1 MEKFYTFI
9 PDYSIGEGE
18 KLLFPIASEEVL
30 KRLEEKLINK
40 YLYRVH
46 MALCCVDSIQE
57 HLIKAMD
64 EASLMAL
71 DDSEPMW
78 KGIDKKYE
86 EEILNSKRI

>member
-1 MEKFYTFI
+1 MEKFYTFV

-18 KLLFPIASEEVL
+18 KLLFPITSEEVL
-30 KRLEEKLINK
+30 KRLEENLINK

-46 MALCCVDSIQE
+46 MALCCVDSIQK

-64 EASLMAL
+64 EASMMAL

-78 KGIDKKYE
+78 KEIDKKYE